1 LPFCQQ
7 NITPS
12 HFLTKGN
19 SLTILSEDKDYN
31 NKAETLTIGQGDD
44 LKIGFN
50 ARFLS
55 ELLSN
60 LESESIDRNVTT
72 K

>member
-1 LPFCQQ
+1 LP
-7 NITPS
+7 TKHHTKS
-12 HFLTKGN
+12 FLIKGN

-31 NKAETLTIGQGDD
+31 NKAVETLTIIGQGDD

-50 ARFLS
+50 ARFLN

-60 LESESIDRNVTT
+60 LESE
-72 K
+72 KY

>member
-1 LPFCQQ
+1 
-7 NITPS
+7 
-12 HFLTKGN
+12 
-19 SLTILSEDKDYN
+19 LTILSEDKDYN
-31 NKAETLTIGQGDD
+31 NKAVETLTIIGQGDD

-50 ARFLS
+50 ARFLN

-72 K
+72 KSWYNNRELRMKMNQY